1 VISRLTLYLQCNT
14 NTDMEKQESP
24 LCFRANEEDR
34 EILEYLKRRLGANM
48 TQIIKIAIRRLRDSE
63 KRLEKR

>member
-1 VISRLTLYLQCNT
+1 
-14 NTDMEKQESP
+14 MEKQESP

-34 EILEYLKRRLGANM
+34 EILEYLIRRLGANM